1 MGQAVNTVINDD
13 GVLTGITTDGVG
25 FIKVLKESNL
35 DPIGKKNNDCWSWWS
50 SYSY

>member
-1 MGQAVNTVINDD
+1 MMMVF
-13 GVLTGITTDGVG
+13 LTGITTDGVG

-35 DPIGKKNNDCWSWWS
+35 DPIGKKITIVGAWWS